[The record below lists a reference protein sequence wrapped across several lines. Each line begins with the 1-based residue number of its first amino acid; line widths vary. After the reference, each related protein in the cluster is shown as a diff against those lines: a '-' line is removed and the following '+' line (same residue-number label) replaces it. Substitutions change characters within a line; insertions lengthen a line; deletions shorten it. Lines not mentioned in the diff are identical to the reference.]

1 MALSLKH
8 QAFVDE
14 YLKDRNA
21 TQATIRAGYSA
32 KTAGSAGHR
41 LLKNV
46 EIQRAITERS
56 QVAGAIVNV
65 TVAKVV
71 ERMDDLYTKAL
82 NDKHYAAAAKALEMQ
97 GRYLA
102 MFTDNHRV
110 TVDPE
115 QRESRLRA
123 ILGIAD
129 RN

>member
-1 MALSLKH
+1 MPLSLKH

-110 TVDPE
+110 TITPDE
-115 QRESRLRA
+115 REARLRA
-123 ILGIAD
+123 IFE

>member
-32 KTAGSAGHR
+32 KTAGSAGYR

>member
-129 RN
+129 HN